1 MNHQRFFISPS
12 SIDREREQILVCD
25 HKLAKQLS
33 KVLRLKAGD
42 RLDFLDGTGNLYQAI
57 LEEVDRNS
65 VVAKVLKCIEPDS
78 DGKNQAT
85 ISVVFPPLRHG
96 RFEWALEKLT
106 ELGVDRI
113 CPVIF
118 QRSVSRPSDQKA
130 GSPNNPS
137 VSFGDEP
144 EVSWPKENGGRA
156 ENSDN
161 RVTRWQAIIRESA
174 EQCERL
180 VLPHLVPVQ
189 SFQDFLKS
197 EGEGT
202 ADEVR
207 LICAERRDAPFLSV
221 VLCNRPAKLK
231 APRITIA
238 VGAEGGFTPQEI
250 ERAISF
256 GYLPVSLGANIL
268 RAETAI
274 VYALA
279 IVASSREAPQS
290 P

>member
-1 MNHQRFFISPS
+1 MNHQRFFISPN
-12 SIDREREQILVCD
+12 SIDKERETIVVDD
-25 HKLAKQLS
+25 HNLAKQIS

-42 RLDFLDGTGNLYQAI
+42 RLDFLDGKGNLYEAV
-57 LEEVDRNS
+57 LEGVDRNT
-65 VVAKVLKCIEPDS
+65 VAAKVVKCIELAS
-78 DGKNQAT
+78 DKKDKAT

-106 ELGVDRI
+106 ELGADRI

-118 QRSVSRPSDQKA
+118 QRSVSRPSDQK
-130 GSPNNPS
+130 GLTPNNA
-137 VSFGDEP
+137 FGSCGDKK
-144 EVSWPKENGGRA
+144 EVSWPKNRGAPA
-156 ENSDN
+156 ENASTK
-161 RVTRWQAIIRESA
+161 VSRWQAIIRESA

-180 VLPHLVPVQ
+180 VLPHLVQVQ
-189 SFQDFLKS
+189 SFEDFLQ
-197 EGEGT
+197 GEGQGT
-202 ADEVR
+202 ANEVR

-221 VLCNRPAKLK
+221 VLCNHPALMA
-231 APRITIA
+231 APLITIA
-238 VGAEGGFTPQEI
+238 VGAEGGFTTQEI
-250 ERAISF
+250 EQAVSF

-279 IVASSREAPQS
+279 IVASTQEAPQS